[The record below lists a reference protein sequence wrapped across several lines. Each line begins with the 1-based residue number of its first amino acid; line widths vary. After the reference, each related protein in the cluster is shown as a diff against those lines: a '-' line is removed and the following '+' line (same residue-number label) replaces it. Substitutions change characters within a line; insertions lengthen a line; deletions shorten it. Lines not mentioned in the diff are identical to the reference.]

1 MLRSTPL
8 HSVTSLRNPS
18 PTSAFAMPSN
28 DCLACVWLVRA
39 ALRVHCGQGQ
49 RRQAHL
55 SPTYSCGRAAHFL
68 HSPKRDW
75 GLPRRHWMLR
85 CTNNTL
91 ELICLVS
98 AKCLYLFNNEMKP
111 LFNVSF
117 MLAAVF
123 LSEFHNFV
131 GNENFSITELEK
143 AWNSLNHS
151 WNSIE
156 IQERFDGYKNVKL
169 IDKTGSCQIHL
180 DKACF

>member
-1 MLRSTPL
+1 
-8 HSVTSLRNPS
+8 
-18 PTSAFAMPSN
+18 
-28 DCLACVWLVRA
+28 
-39 ALRVHCGQGQ
+39 
-49 RRQAHL
+49 
-55 SPTYSCGRAAHFL
+55 
-68 HSPKRDW
+68 
-75 GLPRRHWMLR
+75 MLR

-117 MLAAVF
+117 MLTAVF